1 MACGVFFGEIVGFLR
16 NVLDSGLISKPMMS
30 KLGLAV
36 LFSCVVVT
44 HSAQA
49 DDVRPVEVQVKEQ
62 EPGLFL
68 VQWIVPKVLPPQAM
82 PSPSLP
88 EECRGEG
95 ERTVRVQESA
105 WINRRLYRCSD
116 GLYGKSLGI
125 RYPIFNPSL
134 TTVVRL
140 ELLSGE
146 RYAHLLAPD
155 ETSWEVPE
163 ETLGAFT
170 ETLRD
175 ARRAVL
181 EGVDHFATSGVHL
194 AFLLALCLVGGLAS
208 AIRLATAFAGGQ
220 ILGILLRVWIGL
232 SLKASLSETLVAVAV
247 VLLARQA
254 MLAPSERSPITALV
268 LSSGLAHGAG
278 VVALFAPADGGSRL
292 LHQSFVVLGM
302 DASLVLLAAPTVKL
316 ADWLRPAHRVVA
328 AYGIGGCAVAL
339 GLNLFV
345 LDPLAAGRPEA
356 SSARLVAGSTATSS
370 AATPGS
376 GRIAPEANDAAIQSF
391 VAVTAFEVRHEVI
404 VRLAGVAGLLDLEAG
419 TAIEIDGQDSVKSRV
434 RELVV
439 SQIAMAIDE
448 TTREPLSQRVDFM
461 TLDSRGALP
470 RPVPVS
476 ESVDKAL
483 IGSVSCI

>member
-232 SLKASLSETLVAVAV
+232 SLEASLSETLVAVAV

-328 AYGIGGCAVAL
+328 A
-339 GLNLFV
+339 
-345 LDPLAAGRPEA
+345 
-356 SSARLVAGSTATSS
+356 
-370 AATPGS
+370 
-376 GRIAPEANDAAIQSF
+376 
-391 VAVTAFEVRHEVI
+391 
-404 VRLAGVAGLLDLEAG
+404 
-419 TAIEIDGQDSVKSRV
+419 
-434 RELVV
+434 
-439 SQIAMAIDE
+439 
-448 TTREPLSQRVDFM
+448 
-461 TLDSRGALP
+461 
-470 RPVPVS
+470 
-476 ESVDKAL
+476 
-483 IGSVSCI
+483 